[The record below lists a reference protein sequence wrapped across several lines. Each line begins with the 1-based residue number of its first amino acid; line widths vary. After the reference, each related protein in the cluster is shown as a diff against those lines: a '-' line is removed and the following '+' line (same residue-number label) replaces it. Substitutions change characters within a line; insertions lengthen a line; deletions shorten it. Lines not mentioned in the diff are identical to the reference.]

1 MELLVLDR
9 KDWKTTRVL
18 LDFGSLNDAQAQG
31 QFFLSVGGEN
41 D

>member
-9 KDWKTTRVL
+9 KDWKAARVL
-18 LDFGSLNDAQAQG
+18 TSLSSLLVALG

>member
-9 KDWKTTRVL
+9 KDWKMTRVL
-18 LDFGSLNDAQAQG
+18 LDFGSLNDAQG

-41 D
+41 E